1 MSLRSIHLLFIG
13 ASILLAA
20 FVTFWGVA
28 MFLTERGG
36 VGHLAFAG
44 GSLCAVVGM
53 AIYAVK
59 FVRKTREIGMH

>member
-1 MSLRSIHLLFIG
+1 MSLRAIHLVFIV

-20 FVTFWGVA
+20 FTTFWGVA
-28 MFLTERGG
+28 MFMSERGG
-36 VGHLAFAG
+36 AGHLAFAA

-53 AIYAVK
+53 AVYAVK